1 MTEDKKSIAAIIA
14 EKISDLAQSLNKNH
28 ILDEINIYGVSDKD
42 GSVVMS
48 FEWSGTI
55 DQKPAS
61 DVLEFFKDI
70 KNMLPT
76 CGSKIHEQIAPALS
90 EMCGAKIINYRF
102 KASPIKGEVI
112 DHGL

>member
-1 MTEDKKSIAAIIA
+1 MTEEKKSIAAIIA
-14 EKISDLAQSLNKNH
+14 EKISDLAQSSNKNH

-48 FEWSGTI
+48 FDWNSSI

-70 KNMLPT
+70 QSMLPT
-76 CGSKIHEQIAPALS
+76 CGYKIHEQIAPTLS
-90 EMCGAKIINYRF
+90 EICGIKRINYRF
-102 KASPIKGEVI
+102 KASPFKGKVVQ
-112 DHGL
+112 HGL

>member
-14 EKISDLAQSLNKNH
+14 EKISDLAQSSNRNH

-48 FEWSGTI
+48 FDWNGSI

-61 DVLEFFKDI
+61 DVLEFFNDI

-76 CGSKIHEQIAPALS
+76 CGCKTHEQIVPTLS
-90 EMCGAKIINYRF
+90 EICGNKRINYRF
-102 KASPIKGEVI
+102 KASPFKGKVVQ
-112 DHGL
+112 HGL